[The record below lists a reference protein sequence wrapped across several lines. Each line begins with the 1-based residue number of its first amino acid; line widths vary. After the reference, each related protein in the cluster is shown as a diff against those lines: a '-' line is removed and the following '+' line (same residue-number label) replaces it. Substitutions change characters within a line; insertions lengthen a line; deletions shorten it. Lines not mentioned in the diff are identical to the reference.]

1 MFEMKLRMM
10 HLLVVF
16 CYLVL
21 VIFPL
26 ILAFD
31 RLIWVS
37 GFSPANWINSLEAN
51 FISQDVLWFTIKQA
65 FLSTVV
71 TALIA
76 IPIAWQLGRY
86 EWRFESLI
94 KAVLTMPF
102 VMPSIIVTMG
112 FLQITGVNGLSIRD
126 DSSTWLPTLI
136 IAHAWFNTA
145 LFIRF
150 CEPVLSNLNPKYLDQ
165 IRLLPEGRTPL
176 KRVRNLWAP
185 LLFPSII
192 AASCMTFV
200 FSFTSFALVRWITL
214 GDNSLESMMASIAS
228 SAGIQGYMI
237 NHNEIILGASLI
249 QFILLASALWLVSSI
264 QQKRQKQI
272 RHSSELIVKSK
283 NKSGWLVIGP
293 AITFAIL
300 PMVTVFISSF
310 RIRNTSK
317 AGTYYDWNT
326 SAWNFAFSNNYSL
339 ASANEAI
346 FNSLG
351 YAIITVLIALP
362 VGWFLSK
369 TIVQVEKDN
378 QLLGRLLDLFVMIPF
393 AVSSVMIGLGVMIGM
408 IKIDPE
414 LFYSLW
420 ITPVFA
426 HVMITTP
433 FVVRILIS
441 SRRSI
446 KQDYLECARV
456 LGLNNKERL
465 FKIELPMMKHSI
477 FIAIIF
483 VIAMSLGEFGAS
495 WVVTRNSE
503 WTTLPIL
510 IDSLKGVPYNNSMT
524 IPAACA
530 IASILMF
537 FTIITFTIAER
548 FRKSNTGGM
557 F

>member
-1 MFEMKLRMM
+1 MYKMKRGMT
-10 HLLVVF
+10 HLLIVIS
-16 CYLVL
+16 YLTL

-37 GFSPANWINSLEAN
+37 GFNPSNWVNSLEAN
-51 FISQDVLWFTIKQA
+51 YISQGVLWFTIKQA

-86 EWRFESLI
+86 EWRFESVI

-112 FLQITGVNGLSIRD
+112 FLQITGSNGLSLRE
-126 DSSTWLPTLI
+126 DSSTWLPTLL
-136 IAHAWFNTA
+136 IAHAWFNSA

-150 CEPVLSNLNPKYLDQ
+150 CEPVLSNIDPNYLDQ
-165 IRLLPEGRTPL
+165 ITLLPGGNTRL
-176 KRVRNLWAP
+176 KRIRNLWAP
-185 LLFPSII
+185 LLFPSVI

-200 FSFTSFALVRWITL
+200 FSFTSFALVRWITI
-214 GDNSLESMMASIAS
+214 GDDSLESMMASIAS

-237 NHNEIILGASLI
+237 SHNEIILGASLV

-272 RHSSELIVKSK
+272 RQSLEKIVKSK
-283 NKSGWLVIGP
+283 NKTGWLVIGP
-293 AITFAIL
+293 AITFA
-300 PMVTVFISSF
+300 VFPLIAVLISSF
-310 RIRNTSK
+310 RIRTTSQT
-317 AGTYYDWNT
+317 GTHYDWNT
-326 SAWNFAFSNNYSL
+326 SAWNFAFSDNYSL
-339 ASANEAI
+339 ASANDAI

-351 YAIITVLIALP
+351 YATITVLIALP
-362 VGWFLSK
+362 IGWFLSQ
-369 TIVQVEKDN
+369 TIVKVESKN
-378 QLLGRLLDLFVMIPF
+378 RFLARVLDLFVMIPF

-414 LFYSLW
+414 FFYSLW

-446 KQDYLECARV
+446 KQDYLECAKV

-465 FKIELPMMKHSI
+465 FKIEFPLMKHSI

-510 IDSLKGVPYNNSMT
+510 IDSLKGVPYNNSLT

-530 IASILMF
+530 IASILMI
-537 FTIITFTIAER
+537 FTIITFTIAEK
-548 FRKSNTGGM
+548 FRKTNTGGM

>member
-1 MFEMKLRMM
+1 MT
-10 HLLVVF
+10 HLLIVIS
-16 CYLVL
+16 YLTL

-37 GFSPANWINSLEAN
+37 GFNPSNWVNSLEAN
-51 FISQDVLWFTIKQA
+51 YISQGVLWFTIKQA

-86 EWRFESLI
+86 EWRFESVI

-112 FLQITGVNGLSIRD
+112 FLQITGSNGLSLRD

-136 IAHAWFNTA
+136 IAHAWFNSA

-150 CEPVLSNLNPKYLDQ
+150 CEPVLSNIDPNYLDQ
-165 IRLLPEGRTPL
+165 IRLLPGGNTRL
-176 KRVRNLWAP
+176 KRIRNLWAP
-185 LLFPSII
+185 LLFPSVI

-200 FSFTSFALVRWITL
+200 FSFTSFALVRWITI
-214 GDNSLESMMASIAS
+214 GDDSLESMMASIAS

-237 NHNEIILGASLI
+237 SHNEIILGASLV

-272 RHSSELIVKSK
+272 RQSLEKIVKSK
-283 NKSGWLVIGP
+283 NKTGWLVIGP
-293 AITFAIL
+293 AITFA
-300 PMVTVFISSF
+300 VFPLIAVLISSF
-310 RIRNTSK
+310 RIRTTSQT
-317 AGTYYDWNT
+317 GTHYDWNT
-326 SAWNFAFSNNYSL
+326 SAWNFAFSDNYSL
-339 ASANEAI
+339 ASANDAI

-351 YAIITVLIALP
+351 YATITVLIALP
-362 VGWFLSK
+362 IGWFLSQM
-369 TIVQVEKDN
+369 IVKVESKN
-378 QLLGRLLDLFVMIPF
+378 RFLARVLDLFVMIPF

-414 LFYSLW
+414 FFYSLW

-446 KQDYLECARV
+446 KQDYLECAKV

-465 FKIELPMMKHSI
+465 FKIELPLMKHSI

-510 IDSLKGVPYNNSMT
+510 IDSLKGVPYNNSLT

-530 IASILMF
+530 IASILMI
-537 FTIITFTIAER
+537 FTIITFTIAEK

>member
-1 MFEMKLRMM
+1 MT
-10 HLLVVF
+10 HLLIVIS
-16 CYLVL
+16 YLTL

-37 GFSPANWINSLEAN
+37 GFNPSNWVNSLEAN
-51 FISQDVLWFTIKQA
+51 YISQGVLWFTIKQA

-86 EWRFESLI
+86 EWKFESVI

-112 FLQITGVNGLSIRD
+112 FLQITGSNGLSLRD

-136 IAHAWFNTA
+136 IAHAWFNSA

-150 CEPVLSNLNPKYLDQ
+150 CEPVLSNIDPNYLDQ
-165 IRLLPEGRTPL
+165 IRLLPGGNTRL
-176 KRVRNLWAP
+176 KRIRNLWAP
-185 LLFPSII
+185 LLFPSVI

-200 FSFTSFALVRWITL
+200 FSFTSFALVRWITI

-237 NHNEIILGASLI
+237 SHNEIILGASLV

-272 RHSSELIVKSK
+272 RQSLEKIVKSK
-283 NKSGWLVIGP
+283 NKTGWLVIGP
-293 AITFAIL
+293 AITFS
-300 PMVTVFISSF
+300 VFPLIAVLISSF
-310 RIRNTSK
+310 RIRTTSQT
-317 AGTYYDWNT
+317 GTHYDWNT
-326 SAWNFAFSNNYSL
+326 SAWNFAFSDNYSL
-339 ASANEAI
+339 ASANDAI

-351 YAIITVLIALP
+351 YATITVLIALP
-362 VGWFLSK
+362 IGWFLSQ
-369 TIVQVEKDN
+369 TIVKVESKN
-378 QLLGRLLDLFVMIPF
+378 RFLARVLDLFVMIPF

-414 LFYSLW
+414 FFYSLW

-446 KQDYLECARV
+446 KQDYLECAKV

-465 FKIELPMMKHSI
+465 FKIELPLMKHSI
-477 FIAIIF
+477 YIAIIF

-510 IDSLKGVPYNNSMT
+510 IDSLKGVPYNNSLT

-530 IASILMF
+530 IASILMI
-537 FTIITFTIAER
+537 FTIITFTIAEK

>member
-51 FISQDVLWFTIKQA
+51 YISQDVLWFTIKQA

-71 TALIA
+71 TAFIA

-272 RHSSELIVKSK
+272 RHSSELIAKSK

-293 AITFAIL
+293 AIT
-300 PMVTVFISSF
+300 
-310 RIRNTSK
+310 
-317 AGTYYDWNT
+317 
-326 SAWNFAFSNNYSL
+326 
-339 ASANEAI
+339 
-346 FNSLG
+346 
-351 YAIITVLIALP
+351 
-362 VGWFLSK
+362 
-369 TIVQVEKDN
+369 
-378 QLLGRLLDLFVMIPF
+378 
-393 AVSSVMIGLGVMIGM
+393 
-408 IKIDPE
+408 
-414 LFYSLW
+414 
-420 ITPVFA
+420 
-426 HVMITTP
+426 
-433 FVVRILIS
+433 
-441 SRRSI
+441 
-446 KQDYLECARV
+446 
-456 LGLNNKERL
+456 
-465 FKIELPMMKHSI
+465 
-477 FIAIIF
+477 
-483 VIAMSLGEFGAS
+483 
-495 WVVTRNSE
+495 
-503 WTTLPIL
+503 
-510 IDSLKGVPYNNSMT
+510 
-524 IPAACA
+524 
-530 IASILMF
+530 
-537 FTIITFTIAER
+537 
-548 FRKSNTGGM
+548 
-557 F
+557 

>member
-1 MFEMKLRMM
+1 MYKMKRGMT
-10 HLLVVF
+10 HLLIVIS
-16 CYLVL
+16 YLTL

-37 GFSPANWINSLEAN
+37 GFNPSNWVNSLEAN
-51 FISQDVLWFTIKQA
+51 YISQGVLWFTIKQA

-86 EWRFESLI
+86 EWRFESVI

-112 FLQITGVNGLSIRD
+112 FLQITGSNGLSLRD
-126 DSSTWLPTLI
+126 DSSTWLPTLL
-136 IAHAWFNTA
+136 IAHAWFNSA

-150 CEPVLSNLNPKYLDQ
+150 CEPVLSNIDPNYLDQ
-165 IRLLPEGRTPL
+165 IRLLPGGNTRL
-176 KRVRNLWAP
+176 KRIRNLWAP
-185 LLFPSII
+185 LLFPSVI

-200 FSFTSFALVRWITL
+200 FSFTSFALVRWITI
-214 GDNSLESMMASIAS
+214 GDDSLESMMASIAS

-237 NHNEIILGASLI
+237 SHNEIILGASLV

-272 RHSSELIVKSK
+272 RQSLEKIVKSK
-283 NKSGWLVIGP
+283 NKTGWLVIGP
-293 AITFAIL
+293 AITFA
-300 PMVTVFISSF
+300 VFPLIAVLISSF
-310 RIRNTSK
+310 RIRTTSQT
-317 AGTYYDWNT
+317 GTHYDWNT
-326 SAWNFAFSNNYSL
+326 SAWNFAFSDNYSL
-339 ASANEAI
+339 ASANDAI

-351 YAIITVLIALP
+351 YATITVLIALP
-362 VGWFLSK
+362 IGWFLSQ
-369 TIVQVEKDN
+369 TIVKVESKN
-378 QLLGRLLDLFVMIPF
+378 RFLARVLDLFVMIPF

-414 LFYSLW
+414 FFYSLW

-446 KQDYLECARV
+446 KQDYLECAKV

-465 FKIELPMMKHSI
+465 FKIELPLMKHSI

-510 IDSLKGVPYNNSMT
+510 IDSLKGVPYNNSLT

-530 IASILMF
+530 IASILMI
-537 FTIITFTIAER
+537 FTIITFTIAEK

>member
-1 MFEMKLRMM
+1 MYKMKRGMT
-10 HLLVVF
+10 HLLIVIS
-16 CYLVL
+16 YLTL

-37 GFSPANWINSLEAN
+37 GFNPSNWVNSLEAN
-51 FISQDVLWFTIKQA
+51 YISQGVLWFTIKQA

-86 EWRFESLI
+86 EWRFESVI

-112 FLQITGVNGLSIRD
+112 FLQITGSNGLSLRD

-136 IAHAWFNTA
+136 IAHAWFNSA

-150 CEPVLSNLNPKYLDQ
+150 CEPVLSNIDPNYLDQ
-165 IRLLPEGRTPL
+165 IRLLPGGNTRL
-176 KRVRNLWAP
+176 KRIRNLWAP
-185 LLFPSII
+185 LLFPSVI

-200 FSFTSFALVRWITL
+200 FSFTSFALVRWITI
-214 GDNSLESMMASIAS
+214 GDDSLESMMASIAS

-237 NHNEIILGASLI
+237 SHNEIILGASLV

-272 RHSSELIVKSK
+272 RQSLEKIVKSK
-283 NKSGWLVIGP
+283 NKTGWLVIGP
-293 AITFAIL
+293 AITFA
-300 PMVTVFISSF
+300 VFPLIAVLISSF
-310 RIRNTSK
+310 RIRTTSQT
-317 AGTYYDWNT
+317 GTHYDWNT
-326 SAWNFAFSNNYSL
+326 SAWNFAFSDNYSL
-339 ASANEAI
+339 ASANDAI

-351 YAIITVLIALP
+351 YATITVLIALP
-362 VGWFLSK
+362 IGWFLSQM
-369 TIVQVEKDN
+369 IVKVESKN
-378 QLLGRLLDLFVMIPF
+378 RFLARVLDLFVMIPF

-414 LFYSLW
+414 FFYSLW

-446 KQDYLECARV
+446 KQDYLECAKV

-465 FKIELPMMKHSI
+465 FKIELPLMKHSI

-510 IDSLKGVPYNNSMT
+510 IDSLKGVPYNNSLT

-530 IASILMF
+530 IASILMI
-537 FTIITFTIAER
+537 FTIITFTIAEK

>member
-1 MFEMKLRMM
+1 MT
-10 HLLVVF
+10 HLLIVIS
-16 CYLVL
+16 YLTL

-37 GFSPANWINSLEAN
+37 GFNPSNWVNSLEAN
-51 FISQDVLWFTIKQA
+51 YISQGVLWFTIKQA

-86 EWRFESLI
+86 EWRFESVI

-112 FLQITGVNGLSIRD
+112 FLQITGSNGLSLRD
-126 DSSTWLPTLI
+126 DSSTWLPTLL
-136 IAHAWFNTA
+136 IAHAWFNSA

-150 CEPVLSNLNPKYLDQ
+150 CEPVLSNIDPNYLDQ
-165 IRLLPEGRTPL
+165 IRLLPGGNTRL
-176 KRVRNLWAP
+176 KRIRNLWAP
-185 LLFPSII
+185 LLFPSVI

-200 FSFTSFALVRWITL
+200 FSFTSFALVRWITI
-214 GDNSLESMMASIAS
+214 GDDSLESMMASIAS

-237 NHNEIILGASLI
+237 SHNEIILGASLV

-272 RHSSELIVKSK
+272 RQSLEKIVKSK
-283 NKSGWLVIGP
+283 NKTGWLVIGP
-293 AITFAIL
+293 AITFA
-300 PMVTVFISSF
+300 VFPLIAVLISSF
-310 RIRNTSK
+310 RIRTTSQT
-317 AGTYYDWNT
+317 GTHYDWNT
-326 SAWNFAFSNNYSL
+326 SAWNFAFSDNYSL
-339 ASANEAI
+339 ASANDAI

-351 YAIITVLIALP
+351 YATITVLIALP
-362 VGWFLSK
+362 IGWFLSQ
-369 TIVQVEKDN
+369 TIVKVESKN
-378 QLLGRLLDLFVMIPF
+378 RFLARVLDLFVMIPF

-414 LFYSLW
+414 FFYSLW

-446 KQDYLECARV
+446 KQDYLECAKV

-465 FKIELPMMKHSI
+465 FKIELPLMKHSI

-510 IDSLKGVPYNNSMT
+510 IDSLKGVPYNNSLT

-530 IASILMF
+530 IASILMI
-537 FTIITFTIAER
+537 FTIITFTIAEK

>member
-1 MFEMKLRMM
+1 MT
-10 HLLVVF
+10 HLLIVIS
-16 CYLVL
+16 YLTL

-37 GFSPANWINSLEAN
+37 GFNPSNWVNSLEAN
-51 FISQDVLWFTIKQA
+51 YISQGVLWFTIKQA

-86 EWRFESLI
+86 EWRFESVI

-112 FLQITGVNGLSIRD
+112 FLQITGSNGLSLRD

-136 IAHAWFNTA
+136 IAHAWFNSA

-150 CEPVLSNLNPKYLDQ
+150 CEPVLSNIDPNYLDQ
-165 IRLLPEGRTPL
+165 IRLLPGGNTRL
-176 KRVRNLWAP
+176 KRIRNLWAP
-185 LLFPSII
+185 LLFPSVI

-200 FSFTSFALVRWITL
+200 FSFTSFALVRWITI
-214 GDNSLESMMASIAS
+214 GDDSLESMMASIAS

-237 NHNEIILGASLI
+237 SHNEIILGASLV

-272 RHSSELIVKSK
+272 RQSLEKIVKSK
-283 NKSGWLVIGP
+283 NKTGWLVIGP
-293 AITFAIL
+293 AITFA
-300 PMVTVFISSF
+300 VFPLIAVLISSF
-310 RIRNTSK
+310 RIRTTSQT
-317 AGTYYDWNT
+317 GTHYDWNT
-326 SAWNFAFSNNYSL
+326 SAWNFAFSDNYSL
-339 ASANEAI
+339 ASANDAI

-351 YAIITVLIALP
+351 YATITVLIALP
-362 VGWFLSK
+362 IGWFLSQ
-369 TIVQVEKDN
+369 TIVKVESKN
-378 QLLGRLLDLFVMIPF
+378 RFLARVLDLFVMIPF

-414 LFYSLW
+414 FFYSLW

-446 KQDYLECARV
+446 KQDYLECAKV

-465 FKIELPMMKHSI
+465 FKIELPLMKHSI

-510 IDSLKGVPYNNSMT
+510 IDSLKGVPYNNSLT

-530 IASILMF
+530 IASILMI
-537 FTIITFTIAER
+537 FTIITFTIAEK
-548 FRKSNTGGM
+548 FRKTNTGGM

>member
-1 MFEMKLRMM
+1 MYKMKRGMT
-10 HLLVVF
+10 HLLIVIS
-16 CYLVL
+16 YLTL

-37 GFSPANWINSLEAN
+37 GFNPSNWVNSLEAN
-51 FISQDVLWFTIKQA
+51 YISQGVLWFTIKQA

-86 EWRFESLI
+86 EWRFESVI

-112 FLQITGVNGLSIRD
+112 FLQITGSNGLSLRD

-136 IAHAWFNTA
+136 IAHAWFNSA

-150 CEPVLSNLNPKYLDQ
+150 CEPVLSNIDPNYLDQ
-165 IRLLPEGRTPL
+165 IRLLPGGNTRL
-176 KRVRNLWAP
+176 KRIRNLWAP
-185 LLFPSII
+185 LLFPSVI

-200 FSFTSFALVRWITL
+200 FSFTSFALVRWITI
-214 GDNSLESMMASIAS
+214 GDDSLESMMASIAS

-237 NHNEIILGASLI
+237 SHNEIILGASLV

-272 RHSSELIVKSK
+272 RQSLEKIVKSK
-283 NKSGWLVIGP
+283 NKTGWLVIGP
-293 AITFAIL
+293 AITFA
-300 PMVTVFISSF
+300 VFPLIAVLISSF
-310 RIRNTSK
+310 RIRTTSQT
-317 AGTYYDWNT
+317 GTHYDWNT
-326 SAWNFAFSNNYSL
+326 SAWNFAFSDNYSL
-339 ASANEAI
+339 ASANDAI

-351 YAIITVLIALP
+351 YATITVLIALP
-362 VGWFLSK
+362 IGWFLSQ
-369 TIVQVEKDN
+369 TIVKVESKN
-378 QLLGRLLDLFVMIPF
+378 RFLARVLDLFVMIPF

-414 LFYSLW
+414 FFYSLW

-446 KQDYLECARV
+446 KQDYLECAKV

-465 FKIELPMMKHSI
+465 FKIELPLMKHSI

-510 IDSLKGVPYNNSMT
+510 IDSLKGVPYNNSLT

-530 IASILMF
+530 IASILMI
-537 FTIITFTIAER
+537 FTIITFTIAEK

>member
-1 MFEMKLRMM
+1 MT
-10 HLLVVF
+10 HLLIVIS
-16 CYLVL
+16 YLTL

-37 GFSPANWINSLEAN
+37 GFNPSNWVNSLEAN
-51 FISQDVLWFTIKQA
+51 YISQGVLWFTIKQA

-86 EWRFESLI
+86 EWRFESVI

-112 FLQITGVNGLSIRD
+112 FLQITGSNGLSLRD

-136 IAHAWFNTA
+136 IAHAWFNSA

-150 CEPVLSNLNPKYLDQ
+150 CEPVLSNIDPNYLDQ
-165 IRLLPEGRTPL
+165 IRLLPGGNTRL
-176 KRVRNLWAP
+176 KRIRNLWAP
-185 LLFPSII
+185 LLFPSVI

-200 FSFTSFALVRWITL
+200 FSFTSFALVRWITI
-214 GDNSLESMMASIAS
+214 GDDSLESMMASIAS

-237 NHNEIILGASLI
+237 SHNEIILGASLV

-272 RHSSELIVKSK
+272 RQSLEKIVKSK
-283 NKSGWLVIGP
+283 NKTGWLVIGP
-293 AITFAIL
+293 AITFA
-300 PMVTVFISSF
+300 VFPLIAVLISSF
-310 RIRNTSK
+310 RIRTTSQT
-317 AGTYYDWNT
+317 GTHYDWNT
-326 SAWNFAFSNNYSL
+326 SAWNFAFSDNYSL
-339 ASANEAI
+339 ASANDAI

-351 YAIITVLIALP
+351 YATITVLIALP
-362 VGWFLSK
+362 IGWFLSQ
-369 TIVQVEKDN
+369 TIVKVESKN
-378 QLLGRLLDLFVMIPF
+378 RFLARVLDLFVMIPF

-414 LFYSLW
+414 FFYSLW

-446 KQDYLECARV
+446 KQDYLECAKV

-465 FKIELPMMKHSI
+465 FKIELPLMKHSI

-510 IDSLKGVPYNNSMT
+510 IDSLKGVPYNNSLT

-530 IASILMF
+530 IASILMI
-537 FTIITFTIAER
+537 FTIITFTIAEK